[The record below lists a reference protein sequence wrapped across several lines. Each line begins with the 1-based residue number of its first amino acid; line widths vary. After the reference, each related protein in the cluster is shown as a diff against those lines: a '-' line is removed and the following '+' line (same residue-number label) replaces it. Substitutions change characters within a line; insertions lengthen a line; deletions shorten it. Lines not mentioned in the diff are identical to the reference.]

1 METEIDPVL
10 DRIQQRLIATGK
22 SERGAAEEAGLSAA
36 AIRNLRE
43 GKSQSPRLD
52 TIRKL
57 APVLESTPEWLAFGV
72 EGLGSFGEKGL
83 TTKPAFDPEVAESEL
98 KPSAAEVVESSR
110 TLVPA
115 GYAGKVA
122 AGLWRDV
129 EDFEDEPERPLIF
142 VERDAQFPHAP
153 VKVFDVEG
161 DSMNALKPRPIM
173 AGDRVIALEYEALGG
188 NVPLRDGMVVVVE
201 QALDGGH
208 HRERSLKQVEIYED
222 RYEFCP
228 RSTNPKFKPI
238 VVPRTVFVDQSQEDG
253 RQVQVIAWVRRI
265 QNDLAL

>member
-1 METEIDPVL
+1 METETDPVL
-10 DRIQQRLIATGK
+10 DRIQQRLKATGK

-57 APVLESTPEWLAFGV
+57 APILESTPEWLAFGI
-72 EGLGSFGEKGL
+72 EGLGAFGEKGL
-83 TTKPAFDPEVAESEL
+83 ATKPTYDPVGAETAASLKSEVIERNRTMV
-98 KPSAAEVVESSR
+98 AA
-110 TLVPA
+110 A
-115 GYAGKVA
+115 YAGKVA

-129 EDFEDEPERPLIF
+129 DDFEDEPDRPPIF
-142 VERDAQFPHAP
+142 VERDTQYPYAP

-173 AGDRVIALEYEALGG
+173 AGDRAIALEYEALGG

-238 VVPRTVFVDQSQEDG
+238 VVPRTIFTDASEDDG

-265 QNDLAL
+265 QNDLEL